1 MQDDVK
7 YTIIIGLVLFCV
19 LSSYRIAQENS
30 QVINQKETTV
40 ITLPYGNFDVGDKE
54 QGTIFI
60 QMMPDAY
67 KQMVAEQ
74 TGKDVKYIVMFASKM
89 IPGLEIKF
97 NLQDK
102 VFETGIPSFKSV
114 PIDLLNIGNVH
125 TLAFAYKLGE
135 KQSIYID
142 GNLIGERPFLTLQS
156 NALSGF
162 VIKNGDSDILYG
174 SVPSMVSYSY
184 KQVTEE
190 EIKQIQ

>member
-1 MQDDVK
+1 
-7 YTIIIGLVLFCV
+7 V
-19 LSSYRIAQENS
+19 LSSYQVAQTNS
-30 QVINQKETTV
+30 ELINQKETTV
-40 ITLPYGNFDVGDKE
+40 ITLPYGSFDVGSNKE
-54 QGTIFI
+54 GTITI

-74 TGKDVKYIVMFASKM
+74 NDKEVKYIVLFASKIM
-89 IPGLEIKF
+89 PGLEIKF

-125 TLAFAYKLGE
+125 TLAFAYRLGD

-162 VIKNGDSDILYG
+162 VVKSGEADTLYG
-174 SVPSMVSYSY
+174 PVPSMISYSE
-184 KQVTEE
+184 KQLTLD
-190 EIKQIQ
+190 EIRQIR

>member
-7 YTIIIGLVLFCV
+7 YTLIIGLVLICV
-19 LSSYRIAQENS
+19 LSSYQTAQTNS
-30 QVINQKETTV
+30 DLNNQKESTV
-40 ITLPYGNFDVGDKE
+40 ITLPYGSFDVGNSKE
-54 QGTIFI
+54 GTITI
-60 QMMPDAY
+60 QMVPEAY

-74 TGKDVKYIVMFASKM
+74 NDKDVKYIMLFASKM
-89 IPGLEIKF
+89 MPGLEIKF

-125 TLAFAYKLGE
+125 TLAFAYRLGD

-142 GNLIGERPFLTLQS
+142 GQLIGERPFLTLQS

-162 VIKNGDSDILYG
+162 VIKSGDSDAIYG
-174 SVPSMVSYSY
+174 SVPSLISYSE
-184 KQVTEE
+184 KQLTLD
-190 EIKQIQ
+190 EIRQIQ